1 MTMETQFVYGLP
13 PEDYVTQAFLTK
25 PDERGNRKLA
35 RVEELI
41 EAFDDKLELDP
52 NRCKFKITYD
62 NSELEDIMSYN
73 EILDYVE
80 RNVNNEDGDRWN
92 FRKVLKHQV
101 IPSKECNKS
110 VVNIQML
117 WETGAV
123 STESLEQLAKEI
135 QLNLHSMLRRTAY

>member
-1 MTMETQFVYGLP
+1 M
-13 PEDYVTQAFLTK
+13 D
-25 PDERGNRKLA
+25 
-35 RVEELI
+35 ELI
-41 EAFDDKLELDP
+41 EAFDENMELDP

-62 NSELEDIMSYN
+62 HSELEDIMSYN

-80 RNVNNEDGDRWN
+80 RNVNNEDDDRWN

-101 IPSKECNKS
+101 IPSKKGNKS
-110 VVNIQML
+110 VLNIQML

-135 QLNLHSMLRRTAY
+135 PVELALYAKKNGLLEQDGWKRFKRIANKEKHVTRRIKQVKL